1 MVYSSLDQLILLA
14 IPEIQK
20 IFLEVMQDV
29 VDRAQLNEMVAAIEA
44 NDPERLFR
52 ATGFSSA
59 ALNPI
64 LDAVEKIYM
73 DGGQTTA
80 AAFPKK
86 IQTPTGVAIF
96 RFDMRNPRVEQDLR
110 EKSSRLVSMLTE
122 EARQNVREILEQ
134 GMIAGENPR
143 ATALNIIG
151 RVDPVTK
158 KRVGGVIG
166 LTNNQTRWV
175 ENTGRYLRT
184 LDSKYFNLKLRDKRF
199 DSIVKKAI
207 ESGQGLS
214 EKDVGRIV
222 TAFKNR
228 ALRYRAETI
237 SRTETI
243 QSINRAEMLA
253 ALQLVDEGIIPR
265 TAIVKEWDDAGD
277 GRVRASHRALA
288 AKYDKGKGIGIDEPF
303 VTLSGARLMV
313 PGDSSLG
320 AGADEIANCRCRVRV
335 RIDYRSMDTD

>member
-1 MVYSSLDQLILLA
+1 MIYSSLDQLIILA
-14 IPEIQK
+14 IPEVQK
-20 IFLEVMQDV
+20 IFLQVMQDV
-29 VDRAQLNEMVAAIEA
+29 VDRAALNEMVAAIEM

-64 LDAVEKIYM
+64 LDAIEKIYL
-73 DGGQTTA
+73 DSAETTA
-80 AAFPKK
+80 SAFPKK
-86 IQTPTGVAIF
+86 IQTSTGVAIF
-96 RFDMRNPRVEQDLR
+96 RFDMRNPRVEQDLK
-110 EKSSRLVSMLTE
+110 EKSSKLISMLTE
-122 EARQNVREILEQ
+122 EARANVRETLQQ

-175 ENTGRYLRT
+175 ENTSRYLRT
-184 LDSKYFNLKLRDKRF
+184 LDSQYFNLKLRDKRF

-207 ESGQGLS
+207 DSGQGLS
-214 EKDVGRIV
+214 EKDVSRIV

-243 QSINRAEMLA
+243 QSLNRAEYLA
-253 ALQLVDEGIIPR
+253 NMQLVDEGVISR
-265 TAIVKEWDDAGD
+265 DLMTKEWDDAGD
-277 GRVRASHRALA
+277 KRVRASHRALA
-288 AKYDKGKGIGIDEPF
+288 TKYDKGKGIGIDEPF
-303 VTLSGARLMV
+303 VAPSGARLMV
-313 PGDSSLG
+313 PGDTTLG
-320 AGADEIANCRCRVRV
+320 AGAEEVANCRCRVKIRV
-335 RIDYRSMDTD
+335 NWLERGE